1 MATRVHAATIH
12 DSVGAVDTIKLLR
25 YDFPRLRKIIAD
37 IVKCLGWE
45 LSVVLRSGESSK
57 IMTESKLICFEFTG
71 YQLIQEE
78 GADFA
83 RQLIMN
89 YLFPPSPFGVLGTY
103 LYRPRHKETTMGRK
117 AAVTFLLINL

>member
-83 RQLIMN
+83 RQLKIN
-89 YLFPPSPFGVLGTY
+89 YLLLLRHLLAFWAPIFTGLGTKK
-103 LYRPRHKETTMGRK
+103 RPWAGKQP
-117 AAVTFLLINL
+117 LLFS